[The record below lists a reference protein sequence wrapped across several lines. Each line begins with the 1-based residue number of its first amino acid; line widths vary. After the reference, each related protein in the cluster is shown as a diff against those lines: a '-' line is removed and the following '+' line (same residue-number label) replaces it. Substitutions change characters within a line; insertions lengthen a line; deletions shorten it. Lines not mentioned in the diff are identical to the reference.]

1 MFTPSPYCNIY
12 IEYSCIL
19 FFVGEE
25 SFCLVGDVEVD
36 SIILLVIKCPIVL
49 GLFLQRHECGNRSK
63 LCWKD
68 GLMHYLIGDLYYVDT
83 RFY

>member
-36 SIILLVIKCPIVL
+36 SIILLVIKWPSVL
-49 GLFLQRHECGNRSK
+49 GLCHQRHECGYRSK
-63 LCWKD
+63 LVLEGWPHALSQRGFILC
-68 GLMHYLIGDLYYVDT
+68 
-83 RFY
+83 